1 MIKER
6 LISALLSTML
16 FIIFLPFGLEHFG
29 WMRWLLL
36 AGVGAITTF
45 SCVVAEL
52 VVRHVFRMPHAPEN
66 GMQYMVR
73 RNIFFSLMNMLM
85 FLPLMM
91 FYLDSFANN
100 DAVDNHV
107 SWALLIKLLLVFA
120 GVSLV
125 ISMYWKNVYWKRL
138 YAKELAEAWRIN
150 GMLEERQRTTSASSA
165 PPAASCEP
173 DEQTLTFSGS
183 TKESVTLKPSDFL
196 FAVSEGNYVHIHYL
210 KDGAV
215 ISGMIRTRMKEIEE
229 TCEGTPL
236 MRCHR
241 AYIVNSQHIVRVV
254 SRSSGFMLKLRHTDT
269 MVPVSRTYTTSIRER
284 LENPAR

>member
-1 MIKER
+1 M
-6 LISALLSTML
+6 LSTMF

-29 WMRWLLL
+29 WMRWPLL
-36 AGVGAITTF
+36 AGVGVIITF
-45 SCVVAEL
+45 CCVTSEI
-52 VVRHVFRMPHAPEN
+52 VVRHVFRMPQSPER
-66 GMQYMVR
+66 GMGYMVR
-73 RNIFFSLMNMLM
+73 RNIYFSIVNMALFVPLVAFYLSRFVNNAIVDNSISWSLILKLFLIFSGISLMM
-85 FLPLMM
+85 
-91 FYLDSFANN
+91 
-100 DAVDNHV
+100 
-107 SWALLIKLLLVFA
+107 
-120 GVSLV
+120 SL
-125 ISMYWKNVYWKRL
+125 YWKNVYWKRL

-215 ISGMIRTRMKEIEE
+215 ISGMIRTRMKEMEE
-229 TCEGTPL
+229 TCEGTSL